1 MQRRMKRVQTDRV
14 RFNGHDLSTLV
25 YCKVNR
31 PIMAPVNAVFEN
43 VPGRHGEMFKSARL
57 DGYDQPVDIWLR
69 SDDRRD
75 AATVRHLLAEM
86 LYAEEP
92 APLFLPDDPT
102 RYLMA
107 IVSGSTDL
115 GEITDECPYTTVT
128 FHVGD
133 PFYYGNKRRVE
144 VQAGEFGINAGGNRP
159 AALRITARPEP
170 GAAWYMRNLD
180 TGERVQLDMD
190 VAADSV
196 VRVDM
201 ALERVTVNGHEAP
214 ITIDS
219 DFFEINGRMKLQLS
233 GGSALLEWR
242 ERWL

>member
-1 MQRRMKRVQTDRV
+1 MKRAQTDRIK
-14 RFNGHDLSTLV
+14 FNGHDLSAIV
-25 YCKVNR
+25 CCKVNR
-31 PIMAPVNAVFEN
+31 PIMAPVSAVYEEI
-43 VPGRHGEMFKSARL
+43 PGRHGELFKSACL
-57 DGYDQPVDIWLR
+57 GGYDLPVDVWLR

-75 AATVRHLLAEM
+75 AATLRHLLAEM
-86 LYAEEP
+86 LYTEEP

-115 GEITDECPYTTVT
+115 GEITDDCPSATVT

-133 PFYYGNKRRVE
+133 PFYYGSKRRVE
-144 VQAGEFGINAGGNRP
+144 AQAGRFGINAGGNRP
-159 AALRITARPEP
+159 AALTITAHAES
-170 GAAWYMRNLD
+170 GVAWSIRNLD
-180 TGERVQLDMD
+180 TGEKVQLDMD

-201 ALERVTVNGHEAP
+201 ALERATVNGHEAP
-214 ITIDS
+214 VTLDS
-219 DFFEINGRMKLQLS
+219 DFFEINGRMNLLLS

>member
-1 MQRRMKRVQTDRV
+1 MQTDRV
-14 RFNGHDLSTLV
+14 KFNGHDLSALV

-31 PIMAPVNAVFEN
+31 PIMAPVNALFEE
-43 VPGRHGEMFKSARL
+43 VSGRHGELFKSAYL
-57 DGYDQPVDIWLR
+57 GGYDLPVDIWLR

-75 AATVRHLLAEM
+75 AATIRHLLAEM
-86 LYAEEP
+86 LYTEAP

-128 FHVGD
+128 FHIGD
-133 PFYYGNKRRVE
+133 PFYYGNKRRVQA
-144 VQAGEFGINAGGNRP
+144 QAGMFGINAGGNRP
-159 AALRITARPEP
+159 AALTITAHPES
-170 GAAWYMRNLD
+170 GVAWSIRNLD
-180 TGERVQLDMD
+180 TGEKVQLDMD
-190 VAADSV
+190 VAEDSI

-201 ALERVTVNGHEAP
+201 ALERVTVNSHEAP
-214 ITIDS
+214 ITLDS
-219 DFFEINGRMKLQLS
+219 DFFDINGRTKLQLS
-233 GGSALLEWR
+233 SGRALLEWR

>member
-1 MQRRMKRVQTDRV
+1 MQRKMKRAQTDRV
-14 RFNGHDLSTLV
+14 IFNGHDLSALV
-25 YCKVNR
+25 SCKVNR
-31 PIMAPVNAVFEN
+31 PIMAPVNANFES
-43 VPGRHGEMFKSARL
+43 VSGRHGELFKSAYFG
-57 DGYDQPVDIWLR
+57 GYDLPVDIWLR

-75 AATVRHLLAEM
+75 AATVRHLLAQM
-86 LYAEEP
+86 LYTDEP

-115 GEITDECPYTTVT
+115 GEITDDCPYTTVT

-144 VQAGEFGINAGGNRP
+144 VQAGEFAINAGGSRP
-159 AALRITARPEP
+159 AALSITAHPEP
-170 GAAWYMRNLD
+170 GVAWSIGNLD
-180 TGERVQLDMD
+180 TGEKVQLDMD

-201 ALERVTVNGHEAP
+201 GLERVTVNNQVAP
-214 ITIDS
+214 VTLDS
-219 DFFEINGRMKLQLS
+219 DFFEINGRMKLRLS
-233 GGSALLEWR
+233 SGRALLEWR